1 MSVGYRT
8 KKPLGLMIQPNE
20 TYIFDLKP
28 FDVAREPTTFF
39 ENVIANGSEA
49 KVKYDYRALME
60 KFIDDTFISFEDDS
74 PYVTEG
80 KTRMKQIA
88 RQYLQQM
95 VNAVLDH
102 ESAEIVN
109 INTKNNSQ
117 NNSQNKDLGNSRQ
130 PSKQDLLFYDSHQSA
145 SKKYS
150 YNTPKSTIVLSQDQD
165 NNPVIIK
172 KLEVRYYSNRLDD
185 FLISLFIILR
195 ELTFQTFSYEI
206 SHDCGIVVPKI
217 RNVRFFFSNR
227 ETFVCEIFMDFIE
240 NVDPNEMLSLPEDE
254 LQTLRIQLVNALNCL
269 RSYGIFHNDSH
280 SQNIFFTRDLNGDG
294 RLVPYVIDF
303 GKTHSVSS
311 YPTSLGLVDFNLT
324 SGLSEHDMDEYF
336 RRWIKGIHLSR
347 EEREKYSTISKS
359 GDTNIIFG
367 GRGKKGILKKSKK
380 SKKRKRKSKKNKN
393 RKTKKRKF

>member
-1 MSVGYRT
+1 MSLGYRT
-8 KKPLGLMIQPNE
+8 KKPLGLTIQPNE

-28 FDVAREPTTFF
+28 FDVAREPITFF
-39 ENVIANGSEA
+39 ENVIANGSYAESEA
-49 KVKYDYRALME
+49 KVKYDYRTLME

-95 VNAVLDH
+95 FNAVLDH
-102 ESAEIVN
+102 ESTEIVN
-109 INTKNNSQ
+109 INSKNKDLG
-117 NNSQNKDLGNSRQ
+117 NNNQNKDLGNSRQ
-130 PSKQDLLFYDSHQSA
+130 PSKQDLLFYHSHQSA

-150 YNTPKSTIVLSQDQD
+150 YNTPKSTIVLSQDPD

-195 ELTFQTFSYEI
+195 ELTFQTFAYEI
-206 SHDCGIVVPKI
+206 SHDCGIVVPQI

-240 NVDPNEMLSLPEDE
+240 NVDPNEILLLPDDE

-280 SQNIFFTRDLNGDG
+280 SQNIFFTRGEG
-294 RLVPYVIDF
+294 QLVPYVIDF

-324 SGLSEHDMDEYF
+324 SGLSEHDMDESF
-336 RRWIKGIHLSR
+336 RRWIKGINLSR

-367 GRGKKGILKKSKK
+367 GRSRGRKGILKKSK
-380 SKKRKRKSKKNKN
+380 SKKRKSKMRR
-393 RKTKKRKF
+393 RKTRTKK